1 MREIL
6 FRGKSIS
13 SNDWIYGSLLVSNS
27 GLLQDSKEYMICT
40 PNLEKY
46 HVLPESIGQFTGL
59 IDKNG
64 QKIFEGDILSFS
76 KSYAP
81 YFAKVI
87 FATDEIGSCGCCFS
101 AFQGSGFVGEVL
113 PGSEYSYSCF
123 SEDLRAS
130 EIIGNVF
137 DNPDLVNHHE

>member
-6 FRGKSIS
+6 FRGKSVS

-27 GLLQDSKEYMICT
+27 GLLQDSREYMIWT
-40 PNLEKY
+40 VNIEKY

-64 QKIFEGDILSFS
+64 KQIFEGDILSDGAVVEWFDS
-76 KSYAP
+76 LSW
-81 YFAKVI
+81 
-87 FATDEIGSCGCCFS
+87 DGGGSNH
-101 AFQGSGFVGEVL
+101 SGFYCKKWFGYWRDGDLEYHNMFN
-113 PGSEYSYSCF
+113 SET
-123 SEDLRAS
+123 

-137 DNPDLVNHHE
+137 DNPELANHHE